1 MSLRTHAVTM
11 RRFLNLIMGISL
23 LSSANVL
30 AVNLSVESVLGSSSE
45 DPSSEANNVFKRVTK
60 PRAFEFPQDHL
71 AHPDYKTEWWYFSG
85 HLRINNETAKNKEP
99 RFAYQFTLFRFALAP
114 ENHNGHLTKDT
125 SDWRSRHIY
134 MAHVALTDLQTGQ
147 YYQKERFSRESPGL
161 AGAEQQSDGRLKFWL
176 NNWQVL
182 SLESNRLWPLKL
194 MVDDSQFTLNLQ
206 LDSQKSVVLQG
217 DQGLSQKSN
226 ALGNASYYYSYTR
239 VKTQGSIHIG
249 DKEYSVSGNSWLDRE
264 WSTSSLGADQQGWD
278 WFSLHFED
286 GSELMLYQMRKKD
299 GSKDEFSSGIMI
311 DVQGN
316 TKKLD
321 SNSFQLKASKFWTSP
336 VSAIQ
341 YPIKW
346 QLKIPEHNYDVTIK
360 SAMNNQEWS
369 KAKGHSFD
377 YWEGSVKVSG
387 HKNQQPIK
395 GVGYLEMTGYKN
407 KP

>member
-1 MSLRTHAVTM
+1 MSLRTHALTL
-11 RRFLNLIMGISL
+11 RRLLSLLMGISL
-23 LSSANVL
+23 LSNANVL

-45 DPSSEANNVFKRVTK
+45 DSSSEANNGFKRVTN
-60 PRAFEFPQDHL
+60 PRPFEFPQDHL

-85 HLRINNETAKNKEP
+85 HLRLNNKASKHTEP

-114 ENHNGHLTKDT
+114 EDHIDHLTKDT
-125 SDWRSRHIY
+125 SDWRAQHIY

-161 AGAEQQSDGRLKFWL
+161 AGAQQQSDGRLKFWL
-176 NNWQVL
+176 NNWQAH
-182 SLESNRLWPLKL
+182 SLESNQLWPLML
-194 MVDDSQFTLNLQ
+194 MVDDSQFALKLQ
-206 LDSQKSVVLQG
+206 LDSQKPVVLQG
-217 DQGLSQKSN
+217 DQGLSQKSK
-226 ALGNASYYYSYTR
+226 ALGNASYYYSYSR
-239 VKTQGSIHIG
+239 VKTQGSIRIG
-249 DKEYSVSGNSWLDRE
+249 DKDYSVSGDSWLDRE
-264 WSTSSLGADQQGWD
+264 WSTSSLGADQEGWD
-278 WFSLHFED
+278 WFSLHLED

-311 DVQGN
+311 DFQGN

-321 SNSFQLKASKFWTSP
+321 SDSFQLKASDYWTSP
-336 VSAIQ
+336 VSAIK
-341 YPIKW
+341 YPVKW
-346 QLKIPEHNYDVTIK
+346 QLNIPQHNFDVTIK
-360 SAMNNQEWS
+360 SVLKNQEWS

-387 HKNQQPIK
+387 HKNLQPIK